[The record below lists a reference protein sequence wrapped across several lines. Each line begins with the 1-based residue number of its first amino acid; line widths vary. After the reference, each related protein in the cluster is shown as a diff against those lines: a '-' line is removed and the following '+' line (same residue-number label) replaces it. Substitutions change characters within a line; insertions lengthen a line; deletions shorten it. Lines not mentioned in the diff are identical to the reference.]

1 VERTLRD
8 STWED
13 ITALRERVMARG
25 AASVE
30 EAGRGFSEDL
40 VRTFPSIVLARVFV
54 VLPIERV
61 QPSDREHAVRRAG
74 GEIRPGTPVLSLLG
88 TFGAQPSWCRRS
100 LSADHLS
107 IPLLSQ
113 AFVRGAPMIAKLLAD
128 LDMDLAGLDDGR
140 LTASRKMLGGL
151 NAAFYVDDAQ
161 SATDSRGSYV
171 IPARGFVKDHAIRT
185 VFGMGGAYVN
195 GTLAVAIAFTTE
207 LLDRATVD
215 RYPSL
220 IANFKM
226 ATAQLLRQNRI
237 YEPAPR
243 P

>member
-1 VERTLRD
+1 MERTLRN
-8 STWED
+8 STWQD

-54 VLPIERV
+54 VLPFERV
-61 QPSDREHAVRRAG
+61 QPSDREYAVRRAG
-74 GEIRPGTPVLSLLG
+74 REIPPGTPVLSLLG
-88 TFGAQPSWCRRS
+88 TFGAEPSWRQRR

-113 AFVRGAPMIAKLLAD
+113 AFVRDAPMIAKLLAD

-171 IPARGFVKDHAIRT
+171 IPARGFVKEHAIRT
-185 VFGMGGAYVN
+185 VFGMGGAYVD

-207 LLDRATVD
+207 LLERATVD

-220 IANFKM
+220 IANLKM
-226 ATAQLLRQNRI
+226 ATAELLRQNRI
-237 YEPAPR
+237 YEPTPR